1 MAALTWAV
9 YQEPIQ
15 GENCCGDAYL
25 VHQDIDTGIVA
36 LIDGLGHGI
45 EAAYAANRAVELLAQ
60 NKNLNGISS
69 IKLLHKQ
76 LRSTRGIVLGLII
89 INFSANQLNYWG
101 IGNIQVQIRSKTTC
115 SLVSASGVVGFRLPK
130 HLINQQ
136 YPFYPGDY
144 LLMLTDGIKTDWEWP
159 DALISNRGTPSQ
171 IVAFLGDNY
180 AKSEDDTTILVI
192 KRQD

>member
-1 MAALTWAV
+1 M
-9 YQEPIQ
+9 Q

-25 VHQDIDTGIVA
+25 VQQDSDIGIVA

-45 EAAYAANRAVELLAQ
+45 EAAYAANRAVELLTQ
-60 NKNLNGISS
+60 NKNLSGISS
-69 IKLLHKQ
+69 IKLLHEQ

-101 IGNIQVQIRSKTTC
+101 IGNIQVQIRSEITC

-130 HLINQQ
+130 HLINRQ

-144 LLMLTDGIKTDWEWP
+144 LLMLTDGIQINWEWP
-159 DALISNRGTPSQ
+159 DALISNSGTPSQ
-171 IVAFLGDNY
+171 IAAFLGDNY